1 MTMEFWDIHAHLSKV
16 NDSKLMARVAK
27 KQVEMAQKHT
37 NYEVLIIAEELVR
50 VIDLDH
56 PTTIL
61 HPTT

>member
-1 MTMEFWDIHAHLSKV
+1 
-16 NDSKLMARVAK
+16 MARVAK